1 MFYRLQT
8 ACIILAIFYRAINQT
23 NFSIIKNKKMKK
35 NSLLL
40 LPLLAILALSCKK
53 EQTPAPLKIGDFHQ
67 GGYVFYLD
75 STSEHGMVMAPPET
89 EQSLQWGCYGILM
102 DFGNPNITAEFGW
115 GEYCTSRMVI
125 KCNEPYAAGRYCYN
139 LESGGFKD
147 WFMPNLREWAAGN
160 PKEVGK
166 LRAISFVRNGRPI
179 QLGHVLM

>member
-1 MFYRLQT
+1 
-8 ACIILAIFYRAINQT
+8 
-23 NFSIIKNKKMKK
+23 MKK

-147 WFMPNLREWAAGN
+147 WFMPNLREWLVAYNNAGTV
-160 PKEVGK
+160 VGLNLK
-166 LRAISFVRNGRPI
+166 PNISYWVAYEADANRGTSLNSSNLSIGHFEIKTNLNLVRAVRKF
-179 QLGHVLM
+179 